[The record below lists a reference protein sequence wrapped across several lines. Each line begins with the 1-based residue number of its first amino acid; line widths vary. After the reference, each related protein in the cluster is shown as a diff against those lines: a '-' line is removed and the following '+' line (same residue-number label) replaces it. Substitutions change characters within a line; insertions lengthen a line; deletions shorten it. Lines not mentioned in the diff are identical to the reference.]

1 MLKDVRFAI
10 RQLKKSPNFAIVTVL
25 TLALGIGANTGIF
38 TLLDQAI
45 LRKLP
50 VLQPDQLVRLRFVGF
65 HEGGTY
71 FFGGDANDYFSYP
84 SYRELRDKSTVFDG
98 LIADAKTQVGVS

>member
-1 MLKDVRFAI
+1 MMGLLQDLRFAL
-10 RQLKKSPNFAIVTVL
+10 RQLRKSPAFAFVAVL

-50 VLQPDQLVRLRFVGF
+50 VQQPDELVRLRTVGF
-65 HEGGTY
+65 HEGSTY

-84 SYRELRDKSTVFDG
+84 SYRELRDKNTELTSLV
-98 LIADAKTQVGVS
+98 AD